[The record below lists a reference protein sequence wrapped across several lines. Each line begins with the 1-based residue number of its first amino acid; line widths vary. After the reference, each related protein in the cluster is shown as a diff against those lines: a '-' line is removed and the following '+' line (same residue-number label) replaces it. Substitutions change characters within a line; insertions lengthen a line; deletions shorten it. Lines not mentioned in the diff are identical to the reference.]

1 MLEVRNDGGVLHPGW
16 AHHAFL
22 SEMSA
27 ALHGCCP
34 RVPEGDGG
42 GEGAGFRRHRPE
54 TPIP

>member
-1 MLEVRNDGGVLHPGW
+1 MRNAGGVLHPGW

-27 ALHGCCP
+27 AHHGWLP

-42 GEGAGFRRHRPE
+42 REGKEGLCRQRPE
-54 TPIP
+54 NPIP

>member
-1 MLEVRNDGGVLHPGW
+1 MWNDGGSLHPGW

-42 GEGAGFRRHRPE
+42 GEGAGSRRPRPE